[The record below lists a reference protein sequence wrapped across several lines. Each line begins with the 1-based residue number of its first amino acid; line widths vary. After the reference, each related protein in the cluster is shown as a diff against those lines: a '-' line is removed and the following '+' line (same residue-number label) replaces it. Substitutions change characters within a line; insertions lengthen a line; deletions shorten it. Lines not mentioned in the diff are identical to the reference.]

1 MYVHIGG
8 EYTISDKFIVG
19 IFDFDG
25 TTGPDS
31 ETIQFLRMA
40 EKAGQVDIV
49 SPDLPRS
56 FIVTLDRVY
65 YSPIS
70 PATLRR
76 RLDRSISINRIAA
89 GKDETGGEQPEPKSS
104 EHNRKVNAKI

>member
-8 EYTISDKFIVG
+8 EYSVSNKFIIG

-25 TTGPDS
+25 TTNGNS
-31 ETIQFLRMA
+31 ETIQYLKKA
-40 EKAGQVDIV
+40 EQKDLVESV
-49 SPDLPRS
+49 SEELPRS

-70 PATLRR
+70 TATLRHRLRQR
-76 RLDRSISINRIAA
+76 RTGLDNIQEGNKESECFHESISGI
-89 GKDETGGEQPEPKSS
+89 
-104 EHNRKVNAKI
+104 

>member
-8 EYTISDKFIVG
+8 EYSVSDKFIIG

-25 TTGPDS
+25 TTNGNS
-31 ETIQFLRMA
+31 ETIQYLKKA
-40 EKAGQVDIV
+40 EQKDLVESVAE
-49 SPDLPRS
+49 DLPRS

-70 PATLRR
+70 TATLRHR
-76 RLDRSISINRIAA
+76 LRQKRARLDYMQENINEHER
-89 GKDETGGEQPEPKSS
+89 ETERG
-104 EHNRKVNAKI
+104 I